1 MLDPEWVRLLRIDD
15 KVFLTKEQEVAVVE
29 MPYYH
34 EERYKSGKIAIKRWG
49 WSKSEIWYIRP
60 DGTGIDGSQ
69 IMTPYTRRRKTPP
82 LQGWGYKSPNN
93 YTKIMQVFNISPV
106 IL

>member
-34 EERYKSGKIAIKRWG
+34 EERYKSGKITIKRWG

-69 IMTPYTRRRKTPP
+69 IMTPYGYTNHLRKAVES
-82 LQGWGYKSPNN
+82 KEESV
-93 YTKIMQVFNISPV
+93 IMTDRWETI
-106 IL
+106 